1 MILFKQ
7 IELLQRIHKLIES
20 SCTGAP
26 CEFAR
31 RIRISER
38 HLREI
43 IDEMKDLG
51 APIDYSRRSETYYYK
66 EPFEIDISCTFRCL
80 SDKEQKDTSAG
91 IPFLSNIFFTAFLSS

>member
-20 SCTGAP
+20 SSTGTP
-26 CEFAR
+26 GEFAR
-31 RIRISER
+31 RIRVSER

-51 APIDYSRRSETYYYK
+51 APVDYSRRNGTYYYK
-66 EPFEIDISCTFRCL
+66 EPFEIDVSCTFRRL
-80 SDKEQKDTSAG
+80 SDKEQK
-91 IPFLSNIFFTAFLSS
+91 NILPESYF